1 MLSNMV
7 SQEPSMLLK
16 NIKDQNK
23 IGGTAT
29 KLQSMSSGKELN
41 TNYANVSK
49 SVEKP
54 MTGNKLQ

>member
-1 MLSNMV
+1 MV

>member
-1 MLSNMV
+1 MISNQV
-7 SQEPSMLLK
+7 TQEPSLLLK

-23 IGGTAT
+23 IGGTAS

-41 TNYANVSK
+41 TNYANISK

-54 MTGNKLQ
+54 MSGNKLH